1 MQHTT
6 NHSRNDQESADE
18 TSDPSG
24 AIATTADRPDEL
36 GEYSSPLSETAAQS
50 AGPDQLPPVDAG
62 TVPIFLHEIARQM
75 VAAAEAERARISAD
89 VANSLDE
96 HVQQVRIRSTKEAE
110 ELRRLAEVDV
120 EQISERSAAE
130 GERLRR
136 ETEARIVARRED
148 LERHL
153 RQHDDLIEREI
164 SGATKTVEEYQA
176 ELDRFVERLAAEQDP
191 TDIAQLASQLPE
203 PPRVND
209 IASAARAEAI
219 AEMARSEAAD
229 DAASANAGLVGVMD
243 SSVAKKA
250 EPEVVSEVETTRQE
264 PTADLIGGNNTAL
277 QVTRVLLVVIVVAL
291 IAAIFLLATGRLT
304 IPT

>member
-18 TSDPSG
+18 TSHPSG

-36 GEYSSPLSETAAQS
+36 GEYSPPLSETAAQS
-50 AGPDQLPPVDAG
+50 AGSDQLPPVDAG
-62 TVPIFLHEIARQM
+62 TVPIFLNEIARQM

-96 HVQQVRIRSTKEAE
+96 HVQQVRIRSTSEAE

-120 EQISERSAAE
+120 EQITEWSAAE

-136 ETEARIVARRED
+136 ETETRIVARRED

-164 SGATKTVEEYQA
+164 SGATKAVEEYQA

-203 PPRVND
+203 PPRVD
-209 IASAARAEAI
+209 EIASAARAEAI
-219 AEMARSEAAD
+219 AEIARSEAAD

-250 EPEVVSEVETTRQE
+250 EPEVVSEVETMRHE

-277 QVTRVLLVVIVVAL
+277 QVSRLLLVVFVVAL
-291 IAAIFLLATGRLT
+291 IAAMFLLATGRLT